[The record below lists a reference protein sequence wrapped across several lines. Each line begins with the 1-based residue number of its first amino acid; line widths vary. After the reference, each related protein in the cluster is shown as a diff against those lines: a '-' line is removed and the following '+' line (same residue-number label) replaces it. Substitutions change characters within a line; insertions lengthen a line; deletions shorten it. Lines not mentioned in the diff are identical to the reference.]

1 MFHRISFYDEN
12 IFLANQLALPEFG
25 QLPHPLNSCYTVRVV
40 TSTTWYAKYNL
51 HDYTYIQ
58 PGSLTQK
65 YEAFRP
71 LYFTWQDSSAGA
83 MIQ

>member
-1 MFHRISFYDEN
+1 MHTAHFYYSESDHC
-12 IFLANQLALPEFG
+12 FYVA
-25 QLPHPLNSCYTVRVV
+25 
-40 TSTTWYAKYNL
+40 WYAKYNLQL

-58 PGSLTQK
+58 QGSLTQK

-83 MIQ
+83 MVGMITNNMGISGLYRIN